1 MGAGLIFAGGGSDG
15 RQVRR
20 EVEEEIPALGL
31 ERWGKGKRNEGS
43 AASAAS
49 FVVGRK
55 KKWGSRELASL
66 YRRLRLLSGGYVCP
80 RPPPTGGGLGRKMGS
95 ESRVDLPPSGLPVL
109 LTRCMGARE
118 GGGEQCSSTKS
129 GWHSGSPH
137 QVGGK
142 GTFDPTHV
150 LHHEEIGKLV
160 HQLNISPK

>member
-43 AASAAS
+43 AASSSSS

-80 RPPPTGGGLGRKMGS
+80 RPPPTGGGLGRKMGG
-95 ESRVDLPPSGLPVL
+95 ESRVDLPPSGLHVL
-109 LTRCMGARE
+109 LTGCMDARE

-129 GWHSGSPH
+129 GWHKI
-137 QVGGK
+137 GGK

-150 LHHEEIGKLV
+150 LHREEIGKLV